1 VESSGYAFRDRDH
14 EEQRLRNQAELFDP
28 LTERAFRAAGLSAG
42 MRVLDIGSGAGDVAM
57 LAARLVGSG
66 GEVLGVERDPAAVS
80 AANERARDAALGNV
94 RFVQGDGQTLD
105 GVTGPFDAV
114 VGRLVLM
121 YLPDPAAAVA
131 RATTLLAPG
140 GIVCFQEGDM
150 AYEWAQPMTE
160 LWTTARAWFL
170 ETLSRARIAPRMALE
185 LPATFVAAG
194 LPSPEVCLECAVSA
208 TEPLPVWG
216 WSNVITGV
224 LPFMEQLGIATA
236 DEVQPD
242 TLEQRMLAEL
252 VAAGGIVIGPPLLAA
267 WARTPQ

>member
-1 VESSGYAFRDRDH
+1 MESSGYAFRDRDH
-14 EEQRLRNQAELFDP
+14 EEQRLRSQAELFDP
-28 LTERAFRAAGLSAG
+28 LTERAFRAAGLSTG

-66 GEVLGVERDPAAVS
+66 GKCS
-80 AANERARDAALGNV
+80 ALNAIQPPSEPANERARDAALGNV

-121 YLPDPAAAVA
+121 YLPDLAAAVA
-131 RATTLLAPG
+131 RATTLLASG

-160 LWTTARAWFL
+160 LWTMPRAWFL
-170 ETLSRARIAPRMALE
+170 ETLSRARIALRMALE
-185 LPATFVAAG
+185 LPATFLAAG

-208 TEPLPVWG
+208 RDPHPVWG
-216 WSNVITGV
+216 
-224 LPFMEQLGIATA
+224 
-236 DEVQPD
+236 
-242 TLEQRMLAEL
+242 
-252 VAAGGIVIGPPLLAA
+252 
-267 WARTPQ
+267 